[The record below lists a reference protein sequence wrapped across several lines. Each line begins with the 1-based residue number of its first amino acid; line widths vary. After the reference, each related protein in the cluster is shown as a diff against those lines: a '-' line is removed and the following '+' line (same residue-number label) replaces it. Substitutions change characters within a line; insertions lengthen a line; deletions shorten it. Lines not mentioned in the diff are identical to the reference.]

1 MDSGKRV
8 KSILMKKRLK
18 YHFKILF
25 GNNLN
30 FCVFMI
36 TYAFIFCFLIEKAGR
51 AGIYGKNEIES
62 FTEWVMCISYIHFPV
77 MFLIS
82 MNFFSSAHTCLFEE
96 TLMALGDHKRELNEF
111 LVLNILNAGIS
122 FILII
127 LTTFCCLSRN
137 VFSFRYYVS
146 SVIHVVYD
154 FYLIGI
160 LAVLLGMLLSCIR
173 IYSLRILSFVF
184 LNFILGYPFT
194 WICRNVLFWPLRPY
208 NKVTDVIME
217 LIWLLPDGLMVATD
231 YYGCHVVQPHKILLM
246 MAWLSAVSTFIL
258 LLKEKR
264 KSKKFYRVL
273 VGNFIIFI
281 LCFWGAIQPYTK
293 IVSLGQRSY
302 NKYMVKTY
310 EYDQG
315 IGRREEDAD
324 FKVVSYDM
332 ELNAYLNLDAQVT
345 ALVDKENLP
354 AYKFTLFREYHVKE
368 VKNQNGKKLEFEQDG
383 DYLVVYPGKEPV
395 KKLRFKFS
403 GSGTPFYSD
412 ISGIALPA
420 GIPFYPI
427 AGFRPIYAKDTYH
440 DVELYNEIHI
450 PDTSFHVR
458 VNTLGRVYSSL
469 ERVEDK
475 NEFEG
480 ACDGFFLLSGVVF
493 EKEYKGITFYYHYGS
508 SLASCEDQ
516 ESHLDEFIEMMDS
529 VLAENGLDGVEGKKV
544 FVKWPGMYSDIV
556 QIYDD
561 FIGVLDTVS
570 ESPYKEEYE
579 KFFEFKNGIENHAG
593 REQK

>member
-1 MDSGKRV
+1 
-8 KSILMKKRLK
+8 MKKQLK

-36 TYAFIFCFLIEKAGR
+36 TYTFIFCFLIEKAVG

-82 MNFFSSAHTCLFEE
+82 MNFFSSAQTCLFEE
-96 TLMALGDHKRELNEF
+96 MLKALGDHKRELNQF

-127 LTTFCCLSRN
+127 MTTFSCLSRN
-137 VFSFRYYVS
+137 VFSIRYYVG

-154 FYLIGI
+154 FYLVGT

-184 LNFILGYPFT
+184 LNFVLGYPFI
-194 WICRNVLFWPLRPY
+194 WLCKNVLLWPLRPY
-208 NKVTDVIME
+208 NKTTDMLME
-217 LIWLLPDGLMVATD
+217 LVWLLPDGLMVATD
-231 YYGCHVVQPHKILLM
+231 FYGCHVVQLHKILLM
-246 MAWLSAVSTFIL
+246 MVWMSALSIL
-258 LLKEKR
+258 LLLLKGKR
-264 KSKKFYRVL
+264 GSKKFYGVL
-273 VGNFIIFI
+273 AGNVIVFI
-281 LCFWGAIQPYTK
+281 LCFWGTIQPYTK

-315 IGRREEDAD
+315 IGRREEAAD

-332 ELNAYLNLDAQVT
+332 ELNAYLNLNAQVT
-345 ALVDKENLP
+345 ALVDKDNLP

-383 DYLVVYPGKEPV
+383 DYLVVYPGKETV
-395 KKLRFKFS
+395 NKLSFKFS

-427 AGFRPIYAKDTYH
+427 AGFHPIYAKDTYR

-450 PDTSFHVR
+450 PDTAFHVR

-469 ERVEDK
+469 ERIGDK
-475 NEFEG
+475 NEFQG

-516 ESHLDEFIEMMDS
+516 EAHLDEFIEMMDT
-529 VLAENGLDGVEGKKV
+529 VLAENGLDGVEDKMI
-544 FVKWPGMYSDIV
+544 FVKWPNMYSDIV

-570 ESPYKEEYE
+570 ESSYKEEYE
-579 KFFEFKNGIENHAG
+579 KFFDFKSGIENNDG